1 MGVQAAKM
9 VIWAIESIDNENGWT
24 VGEWLGF
31 MGMQVIGKYQDM
43 IANQGAATNNGVG
56 LQDFLELGIIHLC
69 EWGFN

>member
-1 MGVQAAKM
+1 
-9 VIWAIESIDNENGWT
+9 
-24 VGEWLGF
+24 

-43 IANQGAATNNGVG
+43 SANQGAATVG

>member
-1 MGVQAAKM
+1 M
-9 VIWAIESIDNENGWT
+9 
-24 VGEWLGF
+24 VGEV

-43 IANQGAATNNGVG
+43 SANQGAATNNGVG